1 MHHRIGGHLAGPPH
15 RPQSLGIGAQH
26 QAVGSA
32 AGGQQLLAVRHLRVV
47 LQAGHRHDQQRSA
60 AACCGFGQRFLGG
73 VRLAA
78 RQGAGVEVA
87 QGPAA
92 FAFYHDEA
100 PGPQLPVV
108 RGTQGDPEQP
118 VELPGEGAGSLRRAW
133 ETRVSKASRASMGEL
148 LSETKS
154 PL

>member
-1 MHHRIGGHLAGPPH
+1 M
-15 RPQSLGIGAQH
+15 
-26 QAVGSA
+26 
-32 AGGQQLLAVRHLRVV
+32 LRA
-47 LQAGHRHDQQRSA
+47 L
-60 AACCGFGQRFLGG
+60 GQRFLGG

-92 FAFYHDEA
+92 FALYQDEA

-108 RGTQGDPEQP
+108 QGTQGDPEQP
-118 VELPGEGAGSLRRAW
+118 VELLRRGRGIAQAG
-133 ETRVSKASRASMGEL
+133 VGNASEQGVEASMGEL